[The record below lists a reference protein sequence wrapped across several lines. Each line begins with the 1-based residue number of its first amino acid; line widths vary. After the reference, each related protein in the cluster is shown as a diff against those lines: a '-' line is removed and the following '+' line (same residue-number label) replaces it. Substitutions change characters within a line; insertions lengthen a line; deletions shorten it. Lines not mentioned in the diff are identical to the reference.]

1 MVTKD
6 NTLGLRRGETQGH
19 RNLSPSHVK
28 SVVEVLLGL
37 LACPGLLLP
46 RVVAV
51 YIPIRPVI
59 YIPARGTTGKA
70 R

>member
-1 MVTKD
+1 MVSRD
-6 NTLGLRRGETQGH
+6 NTPGLRRGETQGH

-28 SVVEVLLGL
+28 SVVKALSDLV
-37 LACPGLLLP
+37 ACPRLLLP

-51 YIPIRPVI
+51 YIPVRPVI
-59 YIPARGTTGKA
+59 YIPARATTGKA